1 MRTTRLRLTLGEVS
15 PPVVRVIDV
24 PATYTL
30 PELHLV
36 LQAAL
41 GWTESHLHQFVA
53 GPLRYG
59 APGDDDWD
67 GQQDEAGVRLKDMPA
82 RFTYLYDL
90 GDGWEHDVEVL
101 GPGEG
106 EPGCRYGEGT
116 CPPEDCGGP
125 GGYADLLEALA
136 DPSHEEH
143 EHMRDWV
150 GNRLAAFDQAEA
162 DRQVRRMVGEVPASV
177 RLVLDLAKD
186 GVKLTPG
193 GRLPRSVARAVQEQR
208 PAWAWSERPV
218 SIEDDLPPL
227 SALHDQLRDV
237 GLLRLHRGVLSPTKA
252 ASDDLEVVRRLRSH
266 FPAGNFTT
274 IVAEWTVSTLAAT
287 GPQSPEDLAA
297 AVFPQFGHGWASD
310 GQPLT
315 EADVRHTIYHLS
327 PLLRSL
333 DLLEELDWQSWRAGP
348 SARSLLPGTPI
359 ITACWPRPGPCRE
372 QDHP

>member
-1 MRTTRLRLTLGEVS
+1 MTLREVA

-24 PATYTL
+24 PAAYSL

-36 LQAAL
+36 LQVAL

-53 GPLRYG
+53 RDLRYG
-59 APGDDDWD
+59 VPDDDDWD
-67 GQQDEAGVRLKDMPA
+67 DQQDEAGVRLRDMPA
-82 RFTYLYDL
+82 LFTYLYDF

-101 GPGEG
+101 GPGED

-143 EHMRDWV
+143 EQMRDWV

-177 RLVLDLAKD
+177 RLVLDLAKE

-193 GRLPRSVARAVQEQR
+193 GRLPRSFVRVVQEQR
-208 PAWAWSERPV
+208 PGWAWSERPA

-237 GLLRLHRGVLSPTKA
+237 GLLRLHRGVLAPTKA
-252 ASDDLEVVRRLRSH
+252 AAENLDIVGRLRSW
-266 FPAGNFTT
+266 FPSGKFTT
-274 IVAEWTVSTLAAT
+274 IVAEWTVATLTAA
-287 GPQSPEDLAA
+287 GLQSPEALAA
-297 AVFPQFGHGWASD
+297 AVFPQLGRGWESEA
-310 GQPLT
+310 QPLT
-315 EADVRHTIYHLS
+315 EADVRHMIYSLS
-327 PLLRSL
+327 PLLRGL
-333 DLLEELDWQSWRAGP
+333 DLVETDLRDWRAGP
-348 SARSLLPGTPI
+348 SARSLLSGTTI
-359 ITACWPRPGPCRE
+359 ITACWS
-372 QDHP
+372 